1 MKVSIA
7 GLSDYG
13 FLSKVNE
20 YHNFGGNGDNISP
33 ALSWENVPQGTKSF
47 AVTVYDPDAPTG
59 SGFWHWV
66 AFNIPARLTS
76 LAAGAGNPE
85 ITPDIKHANSD
96 FGAPGY
102 GGCCPPEG
110 DIPHRYVFTLH
121 ALTCDELGV
130 AQDLPNAVIRFL
142 INMHTLE
149 KASVVTLYQR

>member
-1 MKVSIA
+1 MKLSVF

-13 FLSKVNE
+13 FLSKENE
-20 YHNFGGNGDNISP
+20 YNDFGGNGDNVSP
-33 ALSWENVPQGTKSF
+33 ALSWENAPSQAKSF

-66 AFNIPARLTS
+66 AWNIPAGSST
-76 LAAGAGNPE
+76 LAPGAGNPLAASG
-85 ITPDIKHANSD
+85 IAQASSD
-96 FGAPGY
+96 FGAVGY

-121 ALTCDELGV
+121 ALSCDDLGV
-130 AQDLPNAVIRFL
+130 APELPNAVIRFL

-149 KASVVTLYQR
+149 KASVVTLYKR